1 MKTGVHSV
9 RLLLR
14 RPYKL
19 ILCCLVNLVVIL
31 FTVIEGVQ
39 MTQTRAAVEAAME
52 SRFYTGTVSHIYE
65 TYVSEESYISYVD
78 DPIGED
84 AVAILEASP
93 YVDTVQSYE
102 TKSARLGDGKRYVTG
117 DAAHYAMIVGRISGE
132 PYVVANSQNYAN
144 RV

>member
-1 MKTGVHSV
+1 MKTGIHSV

-39 MTQTRAAVEAAME
+39 MTQTRAAMEAAME
-52 SRFYTGTVSHIYE
+52 SRFYTGTVTRLIEIETDTGIY
-65 TYVSEESYISYVD
+65 TRND
-78 DPIGED
+78 DSPIGED

-93 YVDTVQSYE
+93 YVDAVQSCV
-102 TKSARLGDGKRYVTG
+102 TRTAGLPARSRL
-117 DAAHYAMIVGRISGE
+117 
-132 PYVVANSQNYAN
+132 
-144 RV
+144 